1 MTPADEECY
10 DKECVKTVTTPS
22 SQSSY
27 ISVFH
32 RNTRL
37 QVEKVYKVM
46 KKTLWGGNQPNTLLL
61 APMNAHTWEL
71 SDVSENPRGCMQ
83 CIRACK
89 NLFHQKGSVCLL
101 TVMER
106 KLRRYLTKI
115 LQGGCALTPPLYYTA
130 SEQPHSRT
138 SNVLEELLASAM
150 FIHTPEKMH
159 ALQSFKSE
167 LRTASQ
173 KVSSYRTEG
182 DLCYIQIVSFFIVF
196 TLPNCV
202 EI

>member
-1 MTPADEECY
+1 
-10 DKECVKTVTTPS
+10 
-22 SQSSY
+22 
-27 ISVFH
+27 
-32 RNTRL
+32 
-37 QVEKVYKVM
+37 M

-130 SEQPHSRT
+130 SEQPHSTYLKCFRGVACVCHVHT
-138 SNVLEELLASAM
+138 YSRETACFADLYLNSELLLKKYLLIEQRETFAT
-150 FIHTPEKMH
+150 FR
-159 ALQSFKSE
+159 QFD
-167 LRTASQ
+167 
-173 KVSSYRTEG
+173 SSLFLLCPTVWKYKLNFT
-182 DLCYIQIVSFFIVF
+182 DLVI
-196 TLPNCV
+196 LGK
-202 EI
+202 